1 MKVLVATELKQGAR
15 PSDVMEGVEGELV
28 YLADPCPSGRRF
40 PYGPCD
46 CGITFRGCFSEGVT
60 TTAMVRDI
68 HDVTLAD
75 YAAALDATHSARVL
89 GGCTCD
95 FDGRA
100 HARRLLAIAAPL
112 REGLVVER
120 CIDRVRVRR

>member
-1 MKVLVATELKQGAR
+1 MKVLVATGRKQGAR
-15 PSDVMEGVEGELV
+15 PSDIMDGIEGELV
-28 YLADPCPSGRRF
+28 YLVDPCPTSRRF

-68 HDVTLAD
+68 DDVTLAD
-75 YAAALDATHSARVL
+75 YAAALDTTHNARVN
-89 GGCTCD
+89 GGCTCG
-95 FDGRA
+95 FDARA

-112 REGLVVER
+112 RDGIVVER
-120 CIDRVRVRR
+120 CVDRVRVRR